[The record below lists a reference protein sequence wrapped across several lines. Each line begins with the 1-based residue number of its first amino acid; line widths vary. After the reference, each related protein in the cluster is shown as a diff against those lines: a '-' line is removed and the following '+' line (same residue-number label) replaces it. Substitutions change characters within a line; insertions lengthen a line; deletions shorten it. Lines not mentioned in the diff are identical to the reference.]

1 MSICES
7 EENRKKLAWLVP
19 GYILLAW
26 FLCVLFSSSMNFDY
40 SRQANSLTSTNY
52 DIVYL
57 DEDDL
62 AGRSVCQKN
71 GTVITLNRG
80 AQSAVIIRLGR
91 HNYHYRPFNCTIQ
104 IEAGPSLDGISAV
117 VELMDLREHE
127 DDYRQPGGHWG
138 SSVCVDY
145 VEAYTD
151 KSQVRNKLCGEW
163 DVSTTERLNSHGPK
177 QTLVG
182 YCYDDRSGHSCESKS
197 ITLKTVI
204 DARGDLAGK
213 FGLNLRRSKGFSI
226 VVTGYR
232 HANNTDRHCEPDEFE
247 CRINDFSIHSA
258 KPHCIWDRLK
268 CDTHQNCG
276 FTLNRDESEC
286 PVNGIAHWSIS
297 TMTLLIVIYL
307 SIVLIL
313 VVITM
318 LLLKWHKSLRAPME
332 MITEAQARRHNGDIS
347 GASMITTGLPDG
359 STATEARS
367 GTVSIMVMYRP
378 PKPNGDGDQDVLEPP
393 PSYESIFL
401 GDNPP
406 NYNMLRVDIP
416 SNGEVTTSHNEL
428 PLRENHQA
436 NPLVIQSGSGYE
448 PINGSDLSPTATR
461 SHSPAQSSMQ
471 THCSANGANITN
483 GDHSIRLAQF
493 DSPKS
498 TPTVGAIPSCS
509 EDSNTES
516 ILK

>member
-71 GTVITLNRG
+71 GTVIKLNHG

-213 FGLNLRRSKGFSI
+213 FGLN
-226 VVTGYR
+226 
-232 HANNTDRHCEPDEFE
+232 
-247 CRINDFSIHSA
+247 
-258 KPHCIWDRLK
+258 
-268 CDTHQNCG
+268 
-276 FTLNRDESEC
+276 DESEC

-378 PKPNGDGDQDVLEPP
+378 PKPNGEGEQEVFEPP

-401 GDNPP
+401 RDNPP

-416 SNGEVTTSHNEL
+416 SNGEVTTSHNDL
-428 PLRENHQA
+428 PLREIHQA
-436 NPLVIQSGSGYE
+436 NALVIQSGSGYE
-448 PINGSDLSPTATR
+448 PISASDSSPIATPR
-461 SHSPAQSSMQ
+461 SHSPAQSSTPTQ
-471 THCSANGANITN
+471 RTPSGEVPTN
-483 GDHSIRLAQF
+483 DDHSIRLAQYNAT
-493 DSPKS
+493 PKT
-498 TPTVGAIPSCS
+498 TPTLASSTSCAN
-509 EDSNTES
+509 DFNPES
-516 ILK
+516 GLK